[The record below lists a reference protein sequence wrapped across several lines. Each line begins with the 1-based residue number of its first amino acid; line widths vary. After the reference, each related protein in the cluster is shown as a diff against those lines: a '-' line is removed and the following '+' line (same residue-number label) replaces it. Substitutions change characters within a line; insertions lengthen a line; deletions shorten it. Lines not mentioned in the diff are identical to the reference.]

1 MMDDDLDVVDDKM
14 LYKLEILEL
23 SVTAPVSAL
32 PPDLSGQ
39 QMFIARCAVAARP
52 PPHHPSTSL
61 GPRPAF
67 RASPPAPGSTTPA
80 PPSPNPEKLCSTCLL
95 GSASSLAN

>member
-1 MMDDDLDVVDDKM
+1 MFVNTQIFVNFRSRRPSARFHP
-14 LYKLEILEL
+14 ILVGNE
-23 SVTAPVSAL
+23 
-32 PPDLSGQ
+32 
-39 QMFIARCAVAARP
+39 FIAMCVVAARP